1 MDLVPL
7 MPRQKV
13 PDLVVPLAGGGAYD
27 LSAERPRIAS
37 LVAFFRGLHC
47 QQCSDYIADLDARLP
62 ELEARG
68 ITAVAVSCDL
78 AERGERTPDD
88 WKLQRLRIGY
98 GLPLAQARR
107 WGLFL
112 TEGRPRKEGW
122 SEPPIYSEPGLYLVR
137 PDGTL
142 FFTAVQNMPFARPRI
157 EDLCAGFDF
166 MFERGYFID
175 KECPARGEI
184 LDLP

>member
-7 MPRQKV
+7 MPRQPV
-13 PDLVVPLAGGGAYD
+13 PALDVALAGGGRYGLAQ
-27 LSAERPRIAS
+27 ERPAIAS
-37 LVAFFRGLHC
+37 LVVFYRGLHC

-62 ELEARG
+62 DLEARG
-68 ITAVAVSCDL
+68 ISAVAISCDL
-78 AERGERTPDD
+78 AERGERTPAD
-88 WKLQRLRIGY
+88 WGLKRLRIGY
-98 GLPLAQARR
+98 GLSLREARR

-122 SEPPIYSEPGLYLVR
+122 SEPPVYGEPGFFLVR

-142 FFTAVQNMPFARPRI
+142 FLTAVQNMPFARPRV

-166 MFERGYFID
+166 LFERGYFRD
-175 KECPARGEI
+175 EDCPARGEI
-184 LDLP
+184 LDLG